1 MYSPQQLIV
10 GITNEFNI
18 LKHLGSKVSEANHIH
33 KLTDPQRSIQEL
45 EHYII
50 SSFPAQIMAMVAW
63 SIDDTI
69 YMEYIGKFSDFSYD
83 QFGAELDRSL
93 AIITAEITSLTES
106 AWSEEIT
113 MWGGKTAARSVFL
126 IDYVFAFLGAYKMQL
141 FLQLKHSGL
150 SDLGT
155 MNLWAGIDAPK

>member
-1 MYSPQQLIV
+1 MYSTQQLIA

-18 LKHLGSKVSEANHIH
+18 LKHLGSKVTEANAHH
-33 KLTDPQRSIQEL
+33 KLTDPQRTIQEL

-50 SSFPAQIMAMVAW
+50 SSFPAQIIMMVEW
-63 SIDDTI
+63 VQDNQK
-69 YMEYIGKFSDFSYD
+69 YMDYAGQFSDFSYD
-83 QFGAELDRSL
+83 QFGAELDKAL
-93 AIITAEITSLTES
+93 VIISDELSSLTES
-106 AWSEEIT
+106 QWSEEISI
-113 MWGGKTAARSVFL
+113 WGRTGSRSMFL

-155 MNLWAGIDAPK
+155 MNLWAGIDQPK

>member
-1 MYSPQQLIV
+1 MYSTPQLIA

-18 LKHLGSKVSEANHIH
+18 LKHLGSKVSEANHAH

-50 SSFPAQIMAMVAW
+50 SSLPAQIIMMVEW
-63 SIDDTI
+63 VQDNQK
-69 YMEYIGKFSDFSYD
+69 YMDYSGQFADFSYD
-83 QFGAELDRSL
+83 QFDAELDRAL
-93 AIITAEITSLTES
+93 TIISDELLSLTES
-106 AWSEEIT
+106 QWSEEISI
-113 MWGGKTAARSVFL
+113 WGRTGSRSMFL

-155 MNLWAGIDAPK
+155 MNLWAGVDAK